1 MKLKTLGKVLFDEI
15 TGNKNSDIPGELSLN
30 IAPKTLSEAI
40 KALIDTDKRI
50 SEREGS
56 EQSTALR
63 PYRSI
68 LASCAKITEVEDESE
83 VRS

>member
-1 MKLKTLGKVLFDEI
+1 MLFDEI
-15 TGNKNSDIPGELSLN
+15 TGSEDSDIPGEFSLK

-40 KALIDTDKRI
+40 KALIDIDKRI

-56 EQSTALR
+56 EQSTVLR

-68 LASCAKITEVEDESE
+68 LASCAKITEVEE
-83 VRS
+83 